1 MVGAGFQSQH
11 SDPTPEDMCGNYSGL
26 LGKNL
31 SPEKE
36 CDNVPLSWLGSSV
49 LQAGKAS
56 SYSLMYL
63 PASFKFPQQLNHCVL
78 STEYSK
84 CHVVPGIER

>member
-1 MVGAGFQSQH
+1 MGVVGAGFQSQH
-11 SDPTPEDMCGNYSGL
+11 SDPTPEDMRGSYSGL

-36 CDNVPLSWLGSSV
+36 LDDVPFSWLGSSV

-56 SYSLMYL
+56 SYSLIYL
-63 PASFKFPQQLNHCVL
+63 PASFKFLQ
-78 STEYSK
+78 
-84 CHVVPGIER
+84 